1 MHGIGTKRSFANFD
15 IWLRSLASAATIL
28 WLALSSAAAAAS
40 APGFACVNEERILN
54 FGFYAHFNPVS
65 YSAVQDPGSPDFDSH
80 RGYEAD
86 LLSAL
91 ETIDGA
97 GLSFSRKGVAVWDG
111 IWLLPAG
118 PRYDI
123 VGGGITILD
132 SRTRDASG
140 KTAVVFTSGHIEFRH
155 SLLVRAADAR
165 RLARYRD
172 LAGADRVG
180 VVPGT
185 TGEARLLELTGIA
198 DPEGVLAAGTK
209 VETPTGTVAADGSA
223 RYVINAAGTS
233 KSLSGRLRLRPASA
247 DMPLVVYRPEE
258 PALIEALAAGRIDA
272 IAKDEIG
279 NRLDARASGGSFAVT
294 AVDKRVQAG
303 GFALA
308 ARDTALAACLD
319 RHIARLTDNGRI
331 GYREWLDDP
340 SVFIRRARQASAGKS
355 QP

>member
-1 MHGIGTKRSFANFD
+1 M
-15 IWLRSLASAATIL
+15 
-28 WLALSSAAAAAS
+28 
-40 APGFACVNEERILN
+40 
-54 FGFYAHFNPVS
+54 S
-65 YSAVQDPGSPDFDSH
+65 YSAVQDPDSPDFDSH

-91 ETIDGA
+91 EAIDGA
-97 GLSFSRKGVAVWDG
+97 RLSFSRKGVAVWDG

-123 VGGGITILD
+123 VGGGITILET
-132 SRTRDASG
+132 RTRDASG

-155 SLLVRAADAR
+155 SLLVRSTDAR
-165 RLARYRD
+165 RLVRYRD

-209 VETPTGTVAADGSA
+209 VETPKGAIVADGGTG
-223 RYVINAAGTS
+223 YVISAAAAS
-233 KSLSGRLRLRPASA
+233 KNLSGRLRLRPASA
-247 DMPLVVYRPEE
+247 DMPRVVYRPAE
-258 PALIEALAAGRIDA
+258 PTLIEALAAGQIDA

-279 NRLDARASGGSFAVT
+279 NRLDARASGGAFAVT
-294 AVDKRVQAG
+294 AVDGRAQAG

-331 GYREWLDDP
+331 GYREWLDDR
-340 SVFIRRARQASAGKS
+340 SVFMRRARQASAGKS
-355 QP
+355 

>member
-1 MHGIGTKRSFANFD
+1 MRRICTERPLADFANP
-15 IWLRSLASAATIL
+15 LRTIASAATIL
-28 WLALSSAAAAAS
+28 GLTLSCAQAAAT
-40 APGFACVNEERILN
+40 PGFACLDEERILD

-65 YSAVQDPGSPDFDSH
+65 YSAVQDPGSPGFDSH

-91 ETIDGA
+91 EAIDGA
-97 GLSFSRKGVAVWDG
+97 QLSFSRKGIGVWDG

-123 VGGGITILD
+123 VGGGITILE

-172 LAGADRVG
+172 LTGADRVG

-185 TGEARLLELTGIA
+185 TGEARVLELTGIA
-198 DPEGVLAAGTK
+198 DPAGVLAAGTK
-209 VETPTGTVAADGSA
+209 VETPEGALVADGSA
-223 RYVINAAGTS
+223 RYVINAAGAS
-233 KSLSGRLRLRPASA
+233 KILSGRLRLRPLSA
-247 DMPLVVYRPEE
+247 DMPRVVYRPEE
-258 PALIEALAAGRIDA
+258 LALIQALAAGHIDA

-279 NRLDARASGGSFAVT
+279 NRLDAQASGGSFAVT
-294 AVDKRVQAG
+294 AVDERVQAG

-308 ARDTALAACLD
+308 AEDTALAACLD
-319 RHIARLTDNGRI
+319 RHIDWLTDSGRI

-340 SVFIRRARQASAGKS
+340 SVFMRRARQASAGKT
-355 QP
+355 